1 MKQPEALRLADQI
14 ENMIWLQTKDVV
26 AFATELRRLHALNAE
41 LLEALKPFAALPSD
55 NHKNNNNDHPVFG
68 INGAIISVGDLRLAV
83 TATAKAEAV

>member
-41 LLEALKPFAALPSD
+41 LLEALKLEMSD
-55 NHKNNNNDHPVFG
+55 EWECNSYHPKLV
-68 INGAIISVGDLRLAV
+68 
-83 TATAKAEAV
+83 ATIAKAEGEMK